1 LRKEAH
7 MKFSHRQFGFLIPV
21 LFYIILISAASVSAD
36 TDDPVDGQANSMTA
50 SATTAPMDSQGNTM
64 SASATG
70 VSELP
75 EVKVTAKGIDQAAA
89 FDQMHDSLNKVN
101 VLSQDQIKQTPAKSV
116 AQAAEQLPGVGTSHD
131 TSEPRYISIRGTDPD
146 FDIITFND
154 TIIPSYDKA
163 ARSVELDSIP
173 AGLFGELQLYK
184 TILPDMDAQ
193 GIGGQLNLE
202 PKYASDYANGLFELQ
217 AEGEY
222 FPERNQAGTREQLTW
237 ADNYN
242 LGGQT
247 NLGVLVT
254 GGYQYSRFGIDD
266 LENDYTDPANNPLIA
281 SSVKDYQF
289 RYYDMERDRAGVGTN
304 INLDFDKENKLY
316 ANLMYAG
323 YDEYREPG
331 YHSEYHNI
339 DATAPNATVGP
350 DGTVTVDATASNTYV
365 LKTFQD
371 ELTQFRNLASGVG
384 GSNNLGGFLLDY
396 KADFAYAENYVPYNY
411 NYSFRTNA
419 GAVTGSLTYNNTLN
433 NGNNPVFN
441 FGGLGGTDIN
451 PNTSFLNG
459 GGSNS
464 TNTYQVSSYGGKADG
479 KFEIPL
485 GGSDSSTVKFG
496 AAARLEYSTYG
507 NASYSA
513 ASGAPLALAQ
523 LDPTSYT
530 YYNGLYSTGPLPD
543 FNQTTSL
550 LNNGSNQYLG
560 AYTQTDP
567 NGDKGGDYTNW
578 EDVFAEYA
586 MYTIKSGPMEIMTGA
601 RIETTHIQYNWNQA
615 YNTLPNGDP
624 NTSSELAS
632 PIAETGTIDYT
643 NILPSLG
650 FKYTFNPDMITR
662 MNYSQTIARPTQ
674 SQYIPS
680 FSLGQA
686 LSAQAN
692 NGNVAF
698 TFGNPNLKPMISNNI
713 DFSFE
718 LYPEKAAILGV
729 DFFLKDIANYIAL
742 NYSRVDGAGG
752 VGSGGVTDSLN
763 YLNIPTSDIYGAEFQ
778 YQQQY
783 TSLPGLLSGLGFR
796 GSISFMGSNGELAQG
811 IYGDLPFQSDLI
823 WETGIFYKKDGFTF
837 DVAGNFTGKNLMVIG
852 DPNVDNS
859 PSIYRDDFFQINAK
873 AQYAFTKD
881 FSIYADG
888 NNLNNENLRYYQGSS
903 QYPIQNEYYLP
914 SVDAGIV
921 IDF

>member
-1 LRKEAH
+1 
-7 MKFSHRQFGFLIPV
+7 MQFNHRQFGFLVPV
-21 LFYIILISAASVSAD
+21 LFSILISSSSVSAD
-36 TDDPVDGQANSMTA
+36 MA
-50 SATTAPMDSQGNTM
+50 APADSQGNSL
-64 SASATG
+64 SASVTG

-75 EVKVTAKGIDQAAA
+75 EVTVKAKGIDQAAA

-101 VLSQDQIKQTPAKSV
+101 VLSQDQISQTPAKSV
-116 AQAAEQLPGVGTSHD
+116 VQAAEQLPGVGTSHD
-131 TSEPRYISIRGTDPD
+131 TSEARYISIRGTDPD

-154 TIIPSYDKA
+154 TIIPSFDKA
-163 ARSVELDSIP
+163 ARSVDLDSIP
-173 AGLFGELQLYK
+173 AGLFGEFELYK

-202 PKYASDYANGLFELQ
+202 PKYANDYANGLFELQ

-222 FPERNQAGTREQLTW
+222 FPERSQAGARGQLTW

-242 LGGQT
+242 LGGKT

-254 GGYQYSRFGIDD
+254 GGYQYSKFGIDD
-266 LENDYTDPANNPLIA
+266 LENDYTDPANSPLIA

-289 RYYDMERDRAGVGTN
+289 RYYDYERDRAGVGTN
-304 INLDFDKENKLY
+304 INLDFDKDNKLY

-323 YDEYREPG
+323 YDEYRDPAMHTE
-331 YHSEYHNI
+331 YHSI
-339 DATAPNATVGP
+339 DAVAGNATVAP
-350 DGTVTVDATASNTYV
+350 DGTVTIPDAAAAGVNVVKTY
-365 LKTFQD
+365 TD
-371 ELTQFRNLASGVG
+371 ELTQFRNLATGVG

-396 KADFAYAENYVPYNY
+396 KADFAYADSNVPWNY
-411 NYSFRTNA
+411 NYKFKTNS

-433 NGNNPVFN
+433 NGNSPVFN
-441 FGGLGGTDIN
+441 FSGLEGTDTN
-451 PNTSFLNG
+451 PATSFLNG

-464 TNTYQVSSYGGKADG
+464 TSTYQVASYGGKADG

-496 AAARLEYSTYG
+496 AAVRLEYST
-507 NASYSA
+507 NTDASFSA
-513 ASGAPLALAQ
+513 ASTGVPLALSQ
-523 LDPTSYT
+523 LDPTSFT
-530 YYNGLYSTGPLPD
+530 YYNGLYSTGPLPNFTD
-543 FNQTTSL
+543 TNNL
-550 LNNGSNQYLG
+550 LNGGSNTYLG

-586 MYTIKSGPMEIMTGA
+586 MYTVKSGPMEVMTGA
-601 RIETTHIQYNWNQA
+601 RIETTHIQYNWFLANQLDPG
-615 YNTLPNGDP
+615 TGDP
-624 NTSSELAS
+624 TGPELAS

-662 MNYSQTIARPTQ
+662 VNYSQTIARPTQ
-674 SQYIPS
+674 AQYIPS

-692 NGNVAF
+692 NGNVQF
-698 TFGNPNLKPMISNNI
+698 TFGNPNLRPMISNNI

-718 LYPEKAAILGV
+718 LYPQKAAILGV

-742 NYSRVDGAGG
+742 NYNRVDGAGG

-783 TSLPGLLSGLGFR
+783 TTLPGLLSGLGFR

-811 IYGDLPFQSDLI
+811 IYGELPFQSDLI
-823 WETGIFYKKDGFTF
+823 GETGIFYKKDGLTI

-873 AQYAFTKD
+873 AQYAFTPD
-881 FSIYADG
+881 FKIYADG
-888 NNLNNENLRYYQGSS
+888 NNLNNESLRYYQGLPNF
-903 QYPIQNEYYLP
+903 PIQNEYYQP
-914 SVDAGIV
+914 SFDAGMV